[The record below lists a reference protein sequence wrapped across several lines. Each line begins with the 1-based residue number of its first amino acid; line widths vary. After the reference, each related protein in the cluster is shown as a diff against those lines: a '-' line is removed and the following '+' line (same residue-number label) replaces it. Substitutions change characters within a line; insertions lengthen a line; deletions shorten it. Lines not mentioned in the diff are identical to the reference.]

1 MYSVPDFHTSAH
13 KMEESRQMESTL
25 ADITTA
31 MNKFGNIVVEQG
43 QTIDRIDDNMDT
55 VNTNV
60 DAGQNELLKLYK
72 NMSSDRGF
80 IVKVFLTLMFLI
92 VVFLMVKR

>member
-1 MYSVPDFHTSAH
+1 
-13 KMEESRQMESTL
+13 MEESRQMESTL